1 MGLVDYF
8 RISSEGLEKLNY
20 NMDDVLDEINEAPE
34 ILDLVSSAKKLLNF
48 QPRVENRQVR
58 QENDEIQRK
67 KIIVKEDRKVPLD
80 ILSPLSADD
89 FKVNPRGH
97 PLPTSMSFGL
107 SHPKTSE
114 SAHTLKDITPS
125 SMHECWPDS
134 DARDVD
140 EWNGG
145 SGSDTNGYGIN
156 SKISLAKRTD
166 ANAVPFS
173 SCTSHSASSSNPL
186 TPQKSNL
193 TASFSSQRSEPSAGN
208 ALTNE
213 FGLNNDP
220 KKTEINSCYNCH
232 TLKTPLWRKDANG
245 KTLCNACGLYLKL
258 HGTTRP
264 LSLKSDVIKKR
275 NSRKASTSRG
285 SISNSLSINASG
297 PSSVG
302 GFPFSNG
309 YQSKTHAFGGN
320 TYNSGLARSAPMGTN
335 ILSTSTGSS
344 ASSNA
349 LRQRNILILP
359 KPSPG
364 ASPSSHTTTEVI
376 RPKSVSARGG
386 MRYVD
391 DPSSHISPANHQ
403 PYVEVGQQS
412 FKRKKSEVSL
422 LSSFR
427 SATSQ
432 APPIYLYSSSQ
443 QLRQPPG
450 GVDISRRNN
459 TTSSIH
465 SLGWDDSETDNNPSP
480 SPLAEPFSKKFF
492 PSGFSGTDHLER
504 EKLDTQDDYLYTLPF
519 QLSIDNSITPSSL
532 SLQNNQNP
540 KMIPASDLI
549 NIPSPSNDSG
559 IQPNDEFLTDYSSY
573 SKVHDSDGYNFPSS
587 NFETKYRVGPSIS
600 TKSTLTDALKK
611 QNDLS
616 SNHLHA
622 HSDKNSLTSDIN
634 NLDWL
639 KFDI

>member
-1 MGLVDYF
+1 
-8 RISSEGLEKLNY
+8 
-20 NMDDVLDEINEAPE
+20 MDDVLDEINEAPE
-34 ILDLVSSAKKLLNF
+34 ILDLVSSARKLLNF

-67 KIIVKEDRKVPLD
+67 KIIVKEDPNVPLD

-89 FKVNPRGH
+89 FKS
-97 PLPTSMSFGL
+97 TSWGPALTTNAKFAL
-107 SHPKTSE
+107 SYPKASE
-114 SAHTLKDITPS
+114 NINSVKDITPS
-125 SMHECWPDS
+125 SMHESWPDS
-134 DARDVD
+134 DVKDAD
-140 EWNGG
+140 EWNGE
-145 SGSDTNGYGIN
+145 SGSNNNGYGI
-156 SKISLAKRTD
+156 STKVPVAKTSD
-166 ANAVPFS
+166 ANNMQFFS
-173 SCTSHSASSSNPL
+173 STSRSTSSSSPL
-186 TPQKSNL
+186 VPQKSNL
-193 TASFSSQRSEPSAGN
+193 TASFSSQRSVHPSGN
-208 ALTNE
+208 AVINDSM
-213 FGLNNDP
+213 LNNDS
-220 KKTEINSCYNCH
+220 KKTEVNSCYNCH

-285 SISNSLSINASG
+285 SILNSLSINGPG

-309 YQSKTHAFGGN
+309 YQSKTHSLGAN

-335 ILSTSTGSS
+335 TLSTSTGSS

-359 KPSPG
+359 KPSSG
-364 ASPSSHTTTEVI
+364 ASPSSNATSETI

-386 MRYVD
+386 MRYID
-391 DPSSHISPANHQ
+391 DPNSHISPANQ
-403 PYVEVGQQS
+403 SYAEMGQQS
-412 FKRKKSEVSL
+412 FKRKKSEIGL
-422 LSSFR
+422 LSSLR

-443 QLRQPPG
+443 QLRQPPS

-465 SLGWDDSETDNNPSP
+465 SLGWDDSETDNNHSP
-480 SPLAEPFSKKFF
+480 SPLTEPFSKKSF

-504 EKLDTQDDYLYTLPF
+504 DKLDTQDDYLYTLPF
-519 QLSIDNSITPSSL
+519 QLSIDNSIPPSSL
-532 SLQNNQNP
+532 SLWNHQNP
-540 KMIPASDLI
+540 KMAPASDLI
-549 NIPSPSNDSG
+549 DIHSPSNDNG
-559 IQPNDEFLTDYSSY
+559 VQPNDEFLTDYSSY
-573 SKVHDSDGYNFPSS
+573 SKARDNDSYNFANS

-611 QNDLS
+611 QNDPSNNRLHTLS
-616 SNHLHA
+616 E
-622 HSDKNSLTSDIN
+622 KNSLTSDIN